1 MAKAKKGDTV
11 RVHFVGKLSDGSVFD
26 ASRDFEDEEDEPIE
40 FTIGND
46 EVLDD
51 FEKAVIGMEPGD
63 TAHITIPAAQAYG
76 EWDDE
81 LVYEISRDQLP
92 NNLKPEIGMDLQ
104 IKLPDGNSTVMN
116 ILDIDGDTIVLDN
129 NHPLA
134 GEDLV
139 FDIEFVEIVT

>member
-26 ASRDFEDEEDEPIE
+26 ASRGMEDEEDEPIE
-40 FTIGND
+40 FIIGND

-63 TAHITIPAAQAYG
+63 TAHITIPAARAYG

-81 LVYEISRDQLP
+81 LVYEINRDRLP
-92 NNLKPEIGMDLQ
+92 KNLKPEIGMDLQ
-104 IKLPDGNSTVMN
+104 IKLPDGNSTVMS

-139 FDIEFVEIVT
+139 F

>member
-26 ASRDFEDEEDEPIE
+26 ASRGIEGEEDEPIE
-40 FTIGND
+40 FTIGGD

-63 TAHITIPAAQAYG
+63 KAHITIPAKRAYG
-76 EWDDE
+76 EWDEE

-92 NNLKPEIGMDLQ
+92 EGLKPEVGMELQ
-104 IKLPDGNSTVMN
+104 IKLPDGNGAIMS
-116 ILDIDGDTIVLDN
+116 ILEIDGDAIVLDN

-139 FDIEFVEIVT
+139 FDIEFVDIVT